1 MKQTHLYLVSGQA
14 TPNITPALDAA
25 IRPDQVILLVSPD
38 MRTRADWLE
47 QVLKESAGVK
57 VSRWA
62 IEHPWNIEHIRDR
75 VLDLLIQHDEE
86 NIMLNA
92 TGGTKPMS
100 IAAYEAF
107 RALDKPIFHVH
118 PEKDQIIWMHPVG
131 KSRHQLA
138 DRIRIP
144 HFIQAHGRRVIE
156 RGELHV
162 PPAYREFAQALIHDI
177 QYFGNALGV
186 LNWYANTAEKTL
198 RSEIMERQHQQFAA
212 LQDLLDRLEQLG
224 VLQQHNQRLVFS
236 NETARFFANGGWL
249 EQYVFAT
256 VNSLKKHI
264 PAIQDTAQSLSV
276 EREPGK
282 IPNELDVVFLA
293 DNRLHLI
300 ECKAKT
306 FKHNASHSG
315 AETLYKL
322 DSLVDAIG
330 GLQARAMLVSYK
342 ELPKYDM
349 QRAKDLRIKVLHGV
363 QLQQL
368 RTHLEQW
375 IQPT

>member
-1 MKQTHLYLVSGQA
+1 MKTHLYLVSSQA
-14 TPNITPALDAA
+14 TPNITPALDVAM
-25 IRPDQVILLVSPD
+25 RPERVILLVSPD

-47 QVLKESAGVK
+47 QVLKASAGIK
-57 VSRWA
+57 VSRWE

-75 VLDLLIQHDEE
+75 VLDLLVQHETE

-107 RALDKPIFHVH
+107 RALDKPIFYVH
-118 PEKDQIIWMHPVG
+118 PEKDQVIWMHPEG
-131 KSRHQLA
+131 QPRQQLA
-138 DRIRIP
+138 QRIRIP
-144 HFIQAHGRRVIE
+144 HFIQAHGRRVTE
-156 RGELHV
+156 RGQVQV
-162 PPAYREFAQALIHDI
+162 PPNYRDFAQELIQNI
-177 QYFGNALGV
+177 QYFSGALGV
-186 LNWYANTAEKTL
+186 LNWYANTAEHNL
-198 RSEIMERQHQQFAA
+198 RSDVLDKQHQQFDA
-212 LQDLLDRLEQLG
+212 LTDLLDKLAQLG
-224 VLQQHNQRLVFS
+224 ILRQQDQRLIFS
-236 NETARFFANGGWL
+236 NESDRFFANGGWL

-256 VNSLKKHI
+256 VNSLKKHT
-264 PAIQDTAQSLSV
+264 PSIQDTAQSLSV
-276 EREPGK
+276 ERDPGK

-300 ECKAKT
+300 ECKAKN
-306 FKHNASHSG
+306 FKRGNSHSG

-342 ELPKYDM
+342 PLPEHDM
-349 QRAKDLRIKVLHGV
+349 QRAKDLRIKVLHGE

-368 RTHLEQW
+368 RTHLKQW
-375 IQPT
+375 IQPI